1 MELYVKIAL
10 ENLSNDDVKRI
21 IPYVSYG
28 INNALFLHLH
38 RYVDDYY
45 GMFPVMLL

>member
-10 ENLSNDDVKRI
+10 ENLSDDDVRRI
-21 IPYVSYG
+21 ILYVSYG
-28 INNALFLHLH
+28 INNALFLHLR

-45 GMFPVMLL
+45 GMFPV